1 MTEEALFSLK
11 SELVCLGLTNDLNWI
26 LLAHSHKLRKS
37 DGEFIGLLLD
47 LVQIYSTQECEFRSD
62 DKNLIIN
69 FEKNEMSFEALT
81 PEFVPEVWVRQILND
96 PLKLSQMKI
105 FTTKSVF
112 QAHLES
118 GPCTYFIRG
127 ECNQIPPPTPS
138 DKEYEYEYNS
148 ETEYE
153 YSEEDIP
160 SDTVDFDNIKF
171 YRNSITK
178 SHKSLNFNQQNFQI
192 LLVLGTMREF
202 HLPFNWKPSRSDAKL
217 LLETSQISKFVN
229 SHLLKFQM
237 IRNCVRIRRL
247 SEKGLYPTKESF
259 LHSSVNRS
267 RHEQVEKAVSSK
279 VRIYKEGAHPSFIT
293 DEFFG
298 KGSILILE

>member
-47 LVQIYSTQECEFRSD
+47 LVQIYSTKECEFRSD

-69 FEKNEMSFEALT
+69 FENNEMSFEALS
-81 PEFVPEVWVRQILND
+81 PKFVPETWVRQILND

-112 QAHLES
+112 QAHLQS

-160 SDTVDFDNIKF
+160 SETVDSDHIKF
-171 YRNSITK
+171 YRSSITK
-178 SHKSLNFNQQNFQI
+178 FK
-192 LLVLGTMREF
+192 
-202 HLPFNWKPSRSDAKL
+202 
-217 LLETSQISKFVN
+217 N
-229 SHLLKFQM
+229 S
-237 IRNCVRIRRL
+237 
-247 SEKGLYPTKESF
+247 
-259 LHSSVNRS
+259 
-267 RHEQVEKAVSSK
+267 
-279 VRIYKEGAHPSFIT
+279 
-293 DEFFG
+293 
-298 KGSILILE
+298 